1 MSGEKKFM
9 AIVTAISPGLAR
21 LLPEK
26 ITEARESIGF
36 NMTELADAI
45 GVTRQAV
52 SRYELGTLTP
62 GPEILAKLISV
73 LGQPLIFF
81 TSPRQR
87 TGTAIGTSFFRS
99 FKSATATSRRVCSR
113 RKQWL
118 IDTFN
123 FVSKYINLPDVK
135 LEQWSQETYTKEEI
149 EEIATKCRRN
159 WGLGDGPI
167 GDLVKLLEA
176 NGVVVARADFDVEK
190 IDAFSFWYG
199 DRPFIFLSNDKSSAV
214 RSRFDAAHE
223 LGHMVLHS
231 GLTAEQLEDPVVL
244 KRVEAEADQF
254 AGRFLLPAT
263 SFPSEVFSSRLNQF
277 IELKKRWKVSIGA
290 MIYRCSDLAI
300 FSEEQVLNLRRQMS
314 MNKMRTREPLDDVI
328 AVESPAM
335 LRKCIELLLKN
346 GVRMA
351 DEIVREL
358 SLSSAMIERLCGL
371 PPGFLEVPEPP
382 VRLTLRAV

>member
-1 MSGEKKFM
+1 M
-9 AIVTAISPGLAR
+9 ATVTAISPGLAR

-26 ITEARESIGF
+26 ITEARESVGL
-36 NMTELADAI
+36 NMTELAEEI

-62 GPEILAKLISV
+62 SPEIMSKLIIV

-87 TGTAIGTSFFRS
+87 TDIAIGTSFFRS
-99 FKSATATSRRVCSR
+99 FKSATATSRRVCLR

-118 IDTFN
+118 IDAFN
-123 FVSKYINLPDVK
+123 FVSKYINLPEVK
-135 LEQWSQETYTKEEI
+135 VEQYYQEAYSKEDI
-149 EEIATKCRRN
+149 EDIAVKCRRF

-167 GDLVKLLEA
+167 GDLIKLLEA
-176 NGVVVARADFDVEK
+176 NGIVVARADFGLDK

-199 DRPFIFLSNDKSSAV
+199 DRPFIFLSSDKSSAV

-223 LGHMVLHS
+223 LGHMVLHN
-231 GLTAEQLEDPVVL
+231 GLTADQLEDPVVL
-244 KRVEAEADQF
+244 KRIEAEADQF
-254 AGRFLLPAT
+254 ACRFLLPVT
-263 SFPSEVFSSRLNQF
+263 SFPSEVFSSRINHF

-328 AVESPAM
+328 PVENPAM
-335 LRKCIELLLKN
+335 LRKSIDLLLKN

-351 DEIVREL
+351 DDIVREI
-358 SLSSAMIERLCGL
+358 SLSGSAIERLCGL
-371 PPGFLEVPEPP
+371 QSGALETAEPP
-382 VRLTLRAV
+382 VRLSLRSV

>member
-1 MSGEKKFM
+1 M
-9 AIVTAISPGLAR
+9 ATVTAINPGLAK

-26 ITEARESIGF
+26 ITEARESVGL
-36 NMTELADAI
+36 NMTELAEKI

-62 GPEILAKLISV
+62 SPEIMPKLMHA
-73 LGQPLIFF
+73 LEQPLRFF
-81 TSPRQR
+81 TAAR
-87 TGTAIGTSFFRS
+87 TRGDVTNGTSFFRS
-99 FKSATATSRRVCSR
+99 FKSATATSRRVCMR

-118 IDTFN
+118 IDAFTFA
-123 FVSKYINLPDVK
+123 SKYINFPQVNTL
-135 LEQWSQETYTKEEI
+135 QFSQEVYSKEDI
-149 EEIATKCRRN
+149 EEIATKCRRH

-167 GDLVKLLEA
+167 GDLLKLLES
-176 NGVVVARADFDVEK
+176 NGFIVTRADFGLAK

-199 DRPFIFLSNDKSSAV
+199 DRPFMFLSSDKSSAV

-231 GLTAEQLEDPVVL
+231 GLTSDQLEDPIVL
-244 KRVEAEADQF
+244 KRVESEADQF

-263 SFPSEVFSSRLNQF
+263 SFPSEVFSSRLNHF

-314 MNKMRTREPLDDVI
+314 MSKMRTREPLDDI
-328 AVESPAM
+328 LPVESPAV
-335 LRKCIELLLKN
+335 LRKSIDLLLKN
-346 GVRMA
+346 KVVSPE
-351 DEIVREL
+351 DILREV
-358 SLSSAMIERLCGL
+358 SLSSTTIERLCGL
-371 PPGFLEVPEPP
+371 TAGDLDPVEPP
-382 VRLTLRAV
+382 VRLSLRSV